1 MVSRPF
7 LTCVFVNGK
16 LLESLAT
23 WASYMMYHL
32 KNLCANIPSLG
43 CITKLEKKISQNAS
57 RMFTS
62 QTKTSKLHN
71 SVSFCHSKRYL
82 WVTQRVISHWSNKIQ
97 EVKWFKCLKSKVS
110 HLYSAHWPWDD
121 PAFPGS
127 ENYGKVTQFSKF
139 FKMRT
144 LLDRYI
150 QVIRPYKI
158 FKYKQGWD
166 GGFC

>member
-7 LTCVFVNGK
+7 QTCVFVDSMGSF
-16 LLESLAT
+16 LSRWTLEHLT
-23 WASYMMYHL
+23 W
-32 KNLCANIPSLG
+32 
-43 CITKLEKKISQNAS
+43 CITSKTFVLTFLLLDVSQSSKIKISQNAS

-150 QVIRPYKI
+150 QVIRP
-158 FKYKQGWD
+158 
-166 GGFC
+166 